1 MNVHGR
7 VKLALHDSRR
17 RKPEETLMSRI
28 VYVNGEYLPEED
40 AKISVFDRGFLF
52 ADAVYEVSAVIGGKL
67 VDNDA
72 HMARLARSMG
82 ELKMTPPASGAEIAA
97 IMEEL
102 VKRND
107 IDEGLVYL
115 QVTRGAADR
124 DFAFPK
130 DATPSLVMF
139 TQKKNLTGNPT
150 AKTGISVITVP
161 DIRWKRRDIKT
172 VGLLPASMAKQAA
185 LDAGA
190 GDAWFVEDGFVNE
203 GSSNN
208 AFIVT
213 EDGKIITRH
222 LGNEI
227 LHGITRKAVMELAK
241 RENLEIEERPFTAE
255 EAAEAREAFSTS
267 ASAFVMPVVKIDG
280 HILGNGVPGPVTEKM
295 RKLYIEMARG
305 G

>member
-1 MNVHGR
+1 
-7 VKLALHDSRR
+7 
-17 RKPEETLMSRI
+17 MSRI

-52 ADAVYEVSAVIGGKL
+52 ADAVYEVCAVIDGKL

-72 HMARLARSMG
+72 HLARLARSMV
-82 ELKMTPPASGAEIAA
+82 ELKMTPPATGPEITA
-97 IMEEL
+97 IQHEMIA
-102 VKRND
+102 RND
-107 IDEGLVYL
+107 IDEGLIYM

-124 DFAFPK
+124 DFAMPK
-130 DATPSLVMF
+130 GVAPSLVMF
-139 TQKKNLTGNPT
+139 TQKKNLTGNDV
-150 AKTGISVITVP
+150 ASKGISVITVP

-190 GDAWFVEDGFVNE
+190 NDAWFVEDGFVNE

-208 AFIVT
+208 VFIVT
-213 EDGKIITRH
+213 DDGKIITRH

-241 RENLEIEERPFTAE
+241 RENLVVEERPFTPE
-255 EAAEAREAFSTS
+255 EATEAREAFATS

-280 HILGNGVPGPVTEKM
+280 HILGNGVPGPVAEKM
-295 RKLYIEMARG
+295 RKLYIEMAKAG
-305 G
+305 

>member
-1 MNVHGR
+1 
-7 VKLALHDSRR
+7 
-17 RKPEETLMSRI
+17 MSRI
-28 VYVNGEYLPEED
+28 VYVNGEYLAEED

-52 ADAVYEVSAVIGGKL
+52 ADAVYEVSAVLKGKL

-72 HMARLARSMG
+72 HLKRLARSLG
-82 ELKMTPPASGAEIAA
+82 ELKMTPPATEEEIEA
-97 IMEEL
+97 IQMEL
-102 VKRND
+102 IRHNS
-107 IDEGLVYL
+107 IDEGVIYL
-115 QVTRGAADR
+115 QATRGAADR

-130 DATPSLVMF
+130 NSIPSLVMF
-139 TQKKNLTGNPT
+139 TQKKSLSQNP
-150 AKTGISVITVP
+150 AADVGITVITVP

-190 GDAWFVEDGFVNE
+190 NDAWFVEDGFVNE

-213 EDGKIITRH
+213 HDGKIVTRH
-222 LGNEI
+222 LGTEI
-227 LHGITRKAVMELAK
+227 LHGITRKSVMELAK
-241 RENLEIEERPFTAE
+241 RENLEIEERPFTPE

-280 HILGNGVPGPVTEKM
+280 HVLGNGVPGPVSEKM
-295 RKLYIEMARG
+295 RKLYVEMAMKG
-305 G
+305 

>member
-1 MNVHGR
+1 
-7 VKLALHDSRR
+7 
-17 RKPEETLMSRI
+17 MSRI

-52 ADAVYEVSAVIGGKL
+52 ADGVYEVSAVIGGKL

-72 HMARLARSMG
+72 HLARLARSMS
-82 ELKMTPPASGAEIAA
+82 ELKLTPPASGEEITA
-97 IMEEL
+97 IMQEMVE
-102 VKRND
+102 RND

-130 DATPSLVMF
+130 DATPSLIMF
-139 TQKKNLTGNPT
+139 TQKKSLSVNPT
-150 AKTGISVITVP
+150 ADKGISVITVP

-190 GDAWFVEDGFVNE
+190 NDAWFVEDGFVNE

-213 EDGKIITRH
+213 HDGKIVTRH
-222 LGNEI
+222 LGSEI
-227 LHGITRKAVMELAK
+227 LHGITRKAVMELAR
-241 RENLEIEERPFTAE
+241 REKLEIDERPFTPE
-255 EAAEAREAFSTS
+255 EAYEAREAFSTS
-267 ASAFVMPVVKIDG
+267 ASAFVMPVIKIDD
-280 HILGNGVPGPVTEKM
+280 HTLGNGVPGPVTEKL
-295 RKLYIEMARG
+295 RKLYIELAKAG
-305 G
+305 

>member
-1 MNVHGR
+1 
-7 VKLALHDSRR
+7 
-17 RKPEETLMSRI
+17 MSRI
-28 VYVNGEYLPEED
+28 VYVNGEYLAEED

-52 ADAVYEVSAVIGGKL
+52 ADAVYEVSAVLKGKL

-72 HMARLARSMG
+72 HLKRLARSLG
-82 ELKMTPPASGAEIAA
+82 ELKMTPPATGEEIEA
-97 IMEEL
+97 IQMEL
-102 VKRND
+102 IRRNS
-107 IDEGLVYL
+107 IDEGVIYL
-115 QVTRGAADR
+115 QATRGAADR

-130 DATPSLVMF
+130 NATPSLVMF
-139 TQKKNLTGNPT
+139 TQKKSLSQNP
-150 AKTGISVITVP
+150 AADVGISVITVP

-190 GDAWFVEDGFVNE
+190 NDAWFVEDGFVNE

-213 EDGKIITRH
+213 HDGKIVTRH
-222 LGNEI
+222 LGTEI
-227 LHGITRKAVMELAK
+227 LHGITRKSVMELAK
-241 RENLEIEERPFTAE
+241 RENLEIEERPFTPE

-280 HILGNGVPGPVTEKM
+280 HVLGNGVPGPVSEKM
-295 RKLYIEMARG
+295 RKLYVEMAMKG
-305 G
+305 